1 MTQVHSRGANAGGNI
16 YPQDLLLAVGGR
28 RLLADGTKEWLAA
41 QPAGSS
47 LPLHLFRRDRLVS
60 TELQLGEP
68 TGATVAIVPIEAPTE
83 AAAALRKR
91 WLGL

>member
-1 MTQVHSRGANAGGNI
+1 VTQVHSRGANAGGNI
-16 YPQDLLLAVGGR
+16 YPQDMLMAVGGR

-47 LPLHLFRRDRLVS
+47 LPLHLFRRDRLME
-60 TELQLGEP
+60 TELKLGQP
-68 TGATVAIVPIEAPTE
+68 TGETVTIVPIETPTE